1 MKNKIINKTKELSS
15 KNNHLHLL
23 LAVSGGVDSM
33 VMLDFFNRNQSQLDC
48 RLSVCHINH
57 NYHAKSLKMSQIVF
71 EYCNKNNLEH
81 FNIVL
86 KKRLLKNN
94 VESQLRKKRYN
105 ELEKIRKKINA
116 DYILTAHHFNDQVE
130 TALMRILNSS
140 SLESIMGI
148 KTLNGL
154 VFRPMI
160 DVSKEEIE
168 LYAKKHKVSY
178 GLDPTNNDLYLTR
191 NFLRKK
197 VIPLLEEIKPNLN
210 SSFKDLEDKISDVND
225 LLDFSTKEFI
235 NSNYVRINEK
245 TIYIQKEYFLKLP
258 FLMKINI
265 LRTIA
270 SEKRKFYFS
279 KNLLRELKFFLNKQV
294 IGSTKIINDF
304 LITIDREFI
313 VLTSNMIKDDVY
325 CEVKEGRAV
334 ENDNFY
340 FCWNYDKK
348 PKNFSNNSNIE
359 YVDATNFKSS
369 LVLRSIN
376 RNDKFSPLGMDGT
389 KKVNDY
395 LTDNKI
401 SLMKKSEILAV
412 CNNNDIVWIAGER
425 INNNYRLTKNS
436 KIIAKLNFLRK

>member
-15 KNNHLHLL
+15 ENSHLHFL
-23 LAVSGGVDSM
+23 LAVSGGIDSM
-33 VMLDFFNRNQSQLDC
+33 VMLDFFNRNQSQLNC
-48 RLSVCHINH
+48 RLSVCHVNH
-57 NYHAKSLKMSQIVF
+57 NYHAKSLKMSQIVS

-81 FNIVL
+81 FNVVL

-105 ELEKIRKKINA
+105 ELEKIQKKINA
-116 DYILTAHHFNDQVE
+116 DYILTAHHFDDQVE

-148 KTLNGL
+148 KTLNNV

-160 DVSKEEIE
+160 DVSKEEIK
-168 LYAKKHKVSY
+168 LYAKKHKINY
-178 GLDPTNNDLYLTR
+178 GLDPTNNDLSLTR

-197 VIPLLEEIKPNLN
+197 IIPLLEKIKPNLN
-210 SSFKDLEDKISDVND
+210 SAFKDLEDKISDVND

-235 NSNYVRINEK
+235 NSNYVTINEK
-245 TIYIQKEYFLKLP
+245 TIYIEKEYFLTLP

-279 KNLLRELKFFLNKQV
+279 KNLLRELRFFLDKQV

-304 LITIDREFI
+304 LITVDREFI

-325 CEVKEGRAV
+325 CEVEEGRAI

-348 PKNFSNNSNIE
+348 PKNFSNNSDIE
-359 YVDATNFKSS
+359 YVDATNFKSP

-376 RNDKFSPLGMDGT
+376 RDDKFSPLGMDGT

-401 SLMKKSEILAV
+401 SLVKKSEILAV
-412 CNNNDIVWIAGER
+412 CNNNDIIWVAGER

-436 KIIAKLNFLRK
+436 KVIARLNFLRK

>member
-1 MKNKIINKTKELSS
+1 
-15 KNNHLHLL
+15 
-23 LAVSGGVDSM
+23 
-33 VMLDFFNRNQSQLDC
+33 
-48 RLSVCHINH
+48 
-57 NYHAKSLKMSQIVF
+57 
-71 EYCNKNNLEH
+71 
-81 FNIVL
+81 
-86 KKRLLKNN
+86 
-94 VESQLRKKRYN
+94 
-105 ELEKIRKKINA
+105 
-116 DYILTAHHFNDQVE
+116 
-130 TALMRILNSS
+130 
-140 SLESIMGI
+140 
-148 KTLNGL
+148 
-154 VFRPMI
+154 
-160 DVSKEEIE
+160 
-168 LYAKKHKVSY
+168 
-178 GLDPTNNDLYLTR
+178 
-191 NFLRKK
+191 
-197 VIPLLEEIKPNLN
+197 
-210 SSFKDLEDKISDVND
+210 
-225 LLDFSTKEFI
+225 
-235 NSNYVRINEK
+235 
-245 TIYIQKEYFLKLP
+245 
-258 FLMKINI
+258 MKINI

-270 SEKRKFYFS
+270 SEKRKFYYS

-294 IGSTKIINDF
+294 IGSTKIINNF

-313 VLTSNMIKDDVY
+313 VLTSNMTKNDVY

-412 CNNNDIVWIAGER
+412 CNNNDIVWVAGER